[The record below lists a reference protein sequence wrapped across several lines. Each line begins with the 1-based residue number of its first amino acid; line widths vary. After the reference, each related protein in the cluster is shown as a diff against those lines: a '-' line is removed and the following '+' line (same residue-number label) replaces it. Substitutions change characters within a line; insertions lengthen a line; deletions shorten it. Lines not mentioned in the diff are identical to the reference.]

1 MNAIRQFWNDER
13 SHRGHRL
20 IEYALLFAL
29 AALGSSEIVAKT
41 QGDVN
46 RSPVMSA
53 ALRGE

>member
-20 IEYALLFAL
+20 IEYTLLFAL
-29 AALGSSEIVAKT
+29 AALGSSAVLSKA

>member
-20 IEYALLFAL
+20 IEYTLLFAL
-29 AALGSSEIVAKT
+29 AALGSSAILSKA

-46 RSPVMSA
+46 RGPVMSA